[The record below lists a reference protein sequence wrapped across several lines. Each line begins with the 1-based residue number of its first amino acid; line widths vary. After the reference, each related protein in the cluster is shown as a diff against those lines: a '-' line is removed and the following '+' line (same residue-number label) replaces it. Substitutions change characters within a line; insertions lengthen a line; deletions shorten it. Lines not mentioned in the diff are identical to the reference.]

1 MVSEVYTCTT
11 GIFAKTN
18 SNPMVV
24 AAMYIRALQSLGLVP
39 EMLRTDHGNET
50 GVMAAAHCT
59 LRQNADAHRYG
70 TSVANQRIE
79 NFWSHFRRTFT
90 SWLVNFFKQMVDE
103 GLLELGN
110 HFHMQCIWFS
120 FSDLLQFE
128 LNNFAERWNTHHIRS
143 SKPNCI
149 AGVPDQLFTSPEE
162 NGYINCGTRLSFAKL
177 GHLKQQ
183 MDIERGRITYI

>member
-1 MVSEVYTCTT
+1 
-11 GIFAKTN
+11 
-18 SNPMVV
+18 
-24 AAMYIRALQSLGLVP
+24 
-39 EMLRTDHGNET
+39 
-50 GVMAAAHCT
+50 
-59 LRQNADAHRYG
+59 
-70 TSVANQRIE
+70 
-79 NFWSHFRRTFT
+79 
-90 SWLVNFFKQMVDE
+90 MVDE

-143 SKPNCI
+143 SKLNCI

-162 NGYINCGTRLSFAKL
+162 NEYINCGTRLSFAKP